1 MATAPS
7 EVANVGLDFNDQI
20 LAGGAIIRNWI
31 DSLAQRTAKS
41 VRNTMTSDE
50 LQEIMAIGMET
61 GHILQQVG
69 EDDRDLMIRRFERLQ
84 QELADGPQTNV
95 SQLGVILID
104 SILTAWSDI
113 DLNTRIRDHLGTP

>member
-1 MATAPS
+1 
-7 EVANVGLDFNDQI
+7 
-20 LAGGAIIRNWI
+20 
-31 DSLAQRTAKS
+31 
-41 VRNTMTSDE
+41 MTSDE